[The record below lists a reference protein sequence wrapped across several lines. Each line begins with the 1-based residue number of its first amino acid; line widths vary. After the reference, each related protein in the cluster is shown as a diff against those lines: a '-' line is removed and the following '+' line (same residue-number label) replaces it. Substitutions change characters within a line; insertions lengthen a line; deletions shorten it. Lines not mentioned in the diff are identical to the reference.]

1 MKFIEKHV
9 YAKKNGW
16 GSIGLRRAK
25 IQSNEFIHWLNRAR
39 PRFCKQNLIRRHLF
53 FKNGWGGRIRTHGWR
68 DQNPLPYRLATP
80 QSSFGLFKNT
90 TRKPFLLW
98 LLSIFL
104 FLLSIGA
111 PIEAIQPSSI
121 TESFNSRT
129 LILQNLGNPI
139 EFAKFFKDQ
148 IIYSSKG
155 QVYLGLD
162 QINLLKSANDNSSNG
177 NFLKINN
184 IVIDDEDFYLA
195 TDIGV
200 FKNYSRIF
208 QREECFHIEKSS
220 SKIFISCVNGIYQA
234 EYNQKNP
241 HANYIWKAYES
252 SPGFINFF
260 SLNRSHTNPEFA
272 SSANGFYY
280 YDARKHTWFRRN
292 QGISRDFNESYGF
305 GRFLVERTSK
315 DLNRVYLPSS
325 IGLLVSNDNGK
336 TWIKNNSGLT
346 TESTGFHSLRDI
358 RIFHNNLLL
367 ASSTGLYISPMDAN
381 PLSWQRISI
390 NKIRKDQNLNENIF
404 SIDTK
409 FPKAKNKA
417 DQVII
422 SNSEG
427 QVISLEENLTLNSL
441 SFNSNKTP
449 ISNDLQAQ
457 ELEIS
462 PLKNTLEANAIK
474 KENHN
479 MISMILAF
487 EPKIQDLHKVALEFT
502 GIPSG
507 KNFESYRRQARLRNI
522 LPEFETSANRGIQNY
537 ISIESSGKD
546 SYASS
551 NSSISSSQDRV
562 NIDRDDNQINTGMK
576 LSWNLGNLIYDPEI
590 NDINTSARV
599 TANIREN
606 ILNEITQIY
615 FTRRELLYRILNTV
629 LTSDE
634 NEILDSE
641 IYYQDQIKL
650 DEYTAQL
657 DARTDSWFSTK
668 LEHNFKKL
676 SNSFP
681 ESITTKIKEV
691 YFGTSL

>member
-1 MKFIEKHV
+1 MKFIEKRV
-9 YAKKNGW
+9 FIKNGLSSEALAKDDIR
-16 GSIGLRRAK
+16 GSRRK
-25 IQSNEFIHWLNRAR
+25 YLVS
-39 PRFCKQNLIRRHLF
+39 K
-53 FKNGWGGRIRTHGWR
+53 KNGWGGRIRTHGWR

-104 FLLSIGA
+104 FLLSINCPIQA
-111 PIEAIQPSSI
+111 IEASSI

-129 LILQNLGNPI
+129 LILQNLGSPI

-155 QVYLGLD
+155 QIYLGLD

-234 EYNQKNP
+234 EHNPKNP
-241 HANYIWKAYES
+241 HANYIWKSYEA
-252 SPGFINFF
+252 SPALVNFF
-260 SLNRSHTNPEFA
+260 SLNRSRTNPEFA

-280 YDARKHTWFRRN
+280 YDGRKHTWFRRN

-305 GRFLVERTSK
+305 GRFLVERISK
-315 DLNRVYLPSS
+315 DLNRIYLPSS

-336 TWIKNNSGLT
+336 TWIKNNSGLV
-346 TESTGFHSLRDI
+346 TEASGFHALREI
-358 RIFHNNLLL
+358 KTFHNNLLL
-367 ASSTGLYISPMDAN
+367 ASSTGLYLSPMDAS
-381 PLSWQRISI
+381 PLSWQKISI
-390 NKIRKDQNLNENIF
+390 AKIRKDQSLNENIY

-409 FPKAKNKA
+409 SPKAKNKA

-427 QVISLEENLTLNSL
+427 QVISLEENFSLNPVS
-441 SFNSNKTP
+441 SNLINTP
-449 ISNDLQAQ
+449 SNNDLQAQ
-457 ELEIS
+457 ELDI
-462 PLKNTLEANAIK
+462 PPVNNPLEANVIK

-479 MISMILAF
+479 MISTILAY

-507 KNFESYRRQARLRNI
+507 KNFQSYRRQARLRNI
-522 LPEFETSANRGIQNY
+522 LPEFETSASKGIQNY

-546 SYASS
+546 SFTSS
-551 NSSISSSQDRV
+551 NNGISTSQDQV
-562 NIDRDDNQINTGMK
+562 NVDRDDNQINTGMK
-576 LSWNLGNLIYDPEI
+576 LSWNLGNMIYDPEI

-615 FTRRELLYRILNTV
+615 FTRRELLYRILNIV
-629 LTSDE
+629 LETSEEDSE
-634 NEILDSE
+634 ASSSE
-641 IYYQDQIKL
+641 IYYQDRIKL
-650 DEYTAQL
+650 EEYTAQL

-681 ESITTKIKEV
+681 ESITAKIKEV

>member
-1 MKFIEKHV
+1 MKIIEK
-9 YAKKNGW
+9 
-16 GSIGLRRAK
+16 R
-25 IQSNEFIHWLNRAR
+25 EFI
-39 PRFCKQNLIRRHLF
+39 
-53 FKNGWGGRIRTHGWR
+53 KNGWGGRIRTHGWR

-104 FLLSIGA
+104 FLLSIQSPIQA
-111 PIEAIQPSSI
+111 IEASSI

-129 LILQNLGNPI
+129 LILQNLGSPI

-155 QVYLGLD
+155 QIYLGLD
-162 QINLLKSANDNSSNG
+162 QINLLKSANDSSSNG

-184 IVIDDEDFYLA
+184 IIIDDEDFYLA

-220 SKIFISCVNGIYQA
+220 NKIFISCINGIYQA
-234 EYNQKNP
+234 EHNPKNP
-241 HANYIWKAYES
+241 HANYIWKSYEA
-252 SPGFINFF
+252 SPALVNFF
-260 SLNRSHTNPEFA
+260 SLNRSRTNPEFA

-280 YDARKHTWFRRN
+280 YDGRKHTWFRRN

-305 GRFLVERTSK
+305 GRFLVERVSK
-315 DLNRVYLPSS
+315 DLNRIYLPSS
-325 IGLLVSNDNGK
+325 IGLLISNDNGK
-336 TWIKNNSGLT
+336 TWIKNNSGLA
-346 TESTGFHSLRDI
+346 TEASGFHALREI
-358 RIFHNNLLL
+358 KTFHNNLLL
-367 ASSTGLYISPMDAN
+367 ASSTGLYISPMDTN
-381 PLSWQRISI
+381 PLAWQKISI
-390 NKIRKDQNLNENIF
+390 AKIRKDQGLNENIY
-404 SIDTK
+404 SIDIK
-409 FPKAKNKA
+409 YPKAKNKA

-427 QVISLEENLTLNSL
+427 QVISLEENLTLNLLNL
-441 SFNSNKTP
+441 SP
-449 ISNDLQAQ
+449 INTSTGNNLQAQ
-457 ELEIS
+457 ELDIPES
-462 PLKNTLEANAIK
+462 NNPLEANVIK

-479 MISMILAF
+479 MIAIILAN

-507 KNFESYRRQARLRNI
+507 KNFQSYRRQARLRNI
-522 LPEFETSANRGIQNY
+522 LPEFETSANKGIQNY

-562 NIDRDDNQINTGMK
+562 NIDRDDNQVNTGMK

-615 FTRRELLYRILNTV
+615 FTRRELLYRILNTI
-629 LTSDE
+629 LESNEDE
-634 NEILDSE
+634 ITNSE

-650 DEYTAQL
+650 EEYTAQL

>member
-1 MKFIEKHV
+1 MKKFIEEHV
-9 YAKKNGW
+9 LNTVTKKNGWGAQGSDEDTYIKKNGW
-16 GSIGLRRAK
+16 GSIGFRRTHC
-25 IQSNEFIHWLNRAR
+25 F
-39 PRFCKQNLIRRHLF
+39 PG
-53 FKNGWGGRIRTHGWR
+53 KNGWGGRIRTHGWR

-90 TRKPFLLW
+90 TRKPFLLL

-104 FLLSIGA
+104 FLLSIRDPVQA
-111 PIEAIQPSSI
+111 IEPSSI

-129 LILQNLGNPI
+129 LILQNLGNSI

-195 TDIGV
+195 TDIGI

-208 QREECFHIEKSS
+208 QREECFHIEKSP
-220 SKIFISCVNGIYQA
+220 SKIFISCVSGIYQA
-234 EYNQKNP
+234 QHNPKNP
-241 HANYIWKAYES
+241 HENYIWKSYEA
-252 SPGFINFF
+252 SPASVNFF
-260 SLNRSHTNPEFA
+260 TLNRSRSNPEFA

-305 GRFLVERTSK
+305 GRFLVERISK
-315 DLNRVYLPSS
+315 DLNRIYLPSS

-336 TWIKNNSGLT
+336 TWVKNNSALS
-346 TESTGFHSLRDI
+346 TEASGFHVLREI
-358 RIFHNNLLL
+358 KTFHNNLLL
-367 ASSTGLYISPMDAN
+367 ASSTGLYISPINAS
-381 PLSWQRISI
+381 PLNWQKISI
-390 NKIRKDQNLNENIF
+390 SKIRKDQNLNENIY

-409 FPKAKNKA
+409 YPKSKNKA

-427 QVISLEENLTLNSL
+427 QVISLEENLALTLLNSTNTL
-441 SFNSNKTP
+441 TNN
-449 ISNDLQAQ
+449 LQDQ
-457 ELEIS
+457 ELAI
-462 PLKNTLEANAIK
+462 PQINNTLEANVIK

-479 MISMILAF
+479 LISTILAC
-487 EPKIQDLHKVALEFT
+487 EPKVQELHKIALEFT

-507 KNFESYRRQARLRNI
+507 KNFQSYRRQARLRNI
-522 LPEFETSANRGIQNY
+522 LPEFETFANKGIQNY

-546 SYASS
+546 SFTSS
-551 NSSISSSQDRV
+551 NSGISTSQDQV
-562 NIDRDDNQINTGMK
+562 NVDRDDNQIDTGMK
-576 LSWNLGNLIYDPEI
+576 LSWNLGNIIYDPEI

-629 LTSDE
+629 LETNEEDPETTS
-634 NEILDSE
+634 SE
-641 IYYQDQIKL
+641 IYYQDRIKL
-650 DEYTAQL
+650 EEYTAQL

-681 ESITTKIKEV
+681 ESITAKIKEV